1 MKRTKTLIL
10 SCLITVLIGLG
21 LLFWL
26 LPSKQTSK
34 PITTVKNTDTV
45 VALQPKVVENDT
57 TKDLKVIWDYYSL
70 YLKRANG
77 QDISVHEERRFLTQT
92 LIDKLCYRDGMT
104 YLPLFPLDDNKDL
117 RWSLDDLKIRSVG
130 ESWYS
135 IQLYDHKRKRD
146 CNLALRMVTDKDGQ
160 RRIGYAY
167 QYGQATEFSDADIYK
182 KLVKMDEYP
191 KDEIAFLKAFI
202 RSYLSLNL
210 TIDLNAPAYRKYLC
224 EKFVK
229 DGEGVYKS
237 QYSGNY
243 QIDWLDSPGID
254 YLSDIPSFSIVP
266 DKEGEGYFVIPEGVA
281 TYEGCYMNVGKR
293 NGHYYIMQYGT
304 TDPDIEPSDDIE
316 PVTIEE

>member
-1 MKRTKTLIL
+1 MKRKKTLLL
-10 SCLITVLIGLG
+10 SCLITVLVGLG

-26 LPSKQTSK
+26 LPAKQTTK
-34 PITTVKNTDTV
+34 PVTIAKDSDSV
-45 VALQPKVVENDT
+45 VSMLPKAVVDDT
-57 TKDLKVIWDYYSL
+57 TKDINVIREYYRL
-70 YLKRANG
+70 YLKRADG
-77 QDISVHEERRFLTQT
+77 QDISMREERRFLTQT
-92 LIDKLCYRDGMT
+92 LIDKLCYRDGT
-104 YLPLFPLDDNKDL
+104 TFLPLFPLKDNRDP
-117 RWSLDDLKIRSVG
+117 RWSLDDLKIRSAG
-130 ESWYS
+130 GSWYS
-135 IQLYDHKRKRD
+135 IQLYDHKLKSN

-167 QYGQATEFSDADIYK
+167 QYGQATEFSDRDIYK
-182 KLVKMDEYP
+182 KLVKMDEHP

-210 TIDLNAPAYRKYLC
+210 TIDLDAPAYRKYLC

-229 DGEGVYKS
+229 DGEGVYTS

-266 DKEGEGYFVIPEGVA
+266 NKEGEGYFVIPEGAA
-281 TYEGCYMNVGKR
+281 TYEGYYVNVGKR

-316 PVTIEE
+316 PVTIEG

>member
-21 LLFWL
+21 LLFLL
-26 LPSKQTSK
+26 LPSKQALK

-57 TKDLKVIWDYYSL
+57 TKDLKVIRDYYSL
-70 YLKRANG
+70 YLNREDR
-77 QDISVHEERRFLTQT
+77 QDISVHDERRFLTQT

-104 YLPLFPLDDNKDL
+104 YLPLFPLEDNNDP

-130 ESWYS
+130 KSWYS
-135 IQLYDHKRKRD
+135 IQLYDHKQKRD
-146 CNLALRMVTDKDGQ
+146 CNLALRMVTDKNGQ
-160 RRIGYAY
+160 RKIGFAY

-182 KLVKMDEYP
+182 KLVKMDDHP

-229 DGEGVYKS
+229 AGAGVYKS
-237 QYSGNY
+237 EYSGNY
-243 QIDWLDSPGID
+243 LIDWLDGPNID
-254 YLSDIPSFSIVP
+254 YLSSSPVYSIIA
-266 DKEGEGYFVIPEGVA
+266 DKEGEGYFIVPEGA
-281 TYEGCYMNVGKR
+281 ALYEGYYVKVGKR
-293 NGHYYIMQYGT
+293 DGHYYITQYGT
-304 TDPDIEPSDDIE
+304 TDPYKEPSEDIE
-316 PVTIEE
+316 PVAVEE